1 MLFNERLK
9 EIRIK
14 KNLTQ
19 DDFAKLLNISPSS
32 ISLYESGNREP
43 SLNTLIKIAIVLDV
57 STDYLLG
64 LTDIEK
70 PAGISISS
78 EEKQK
83 IIDEVLKILNK
94 NK

>member
-19 DDFAKLLNISPSS
+19 EEFAKLLNISPSS
-32 ISLYESGNREP
+32 ISLYETGNREP
-43 SLNTLIKIAIVLDV
+43 SLSTLVNIAKILDV

-64 LTDIEK
+64 LSDSEK
-70 PAGISISS
+70 PIKVSISS
-78 EEKQK
+78 KDKQR
-83 IIDEVLKILNK
+83 ILNEVLKILDK
-94 NK
+94 E